1 MTQQSSKLNTLKG
14 KMVFAVTLIAALLVM
29 TMNIS
34 PNVMNANALDLDL
47 DSLTSAGDIGQS
59 AECVIVVVG
68 CDGTGSVGSSG
79 DTIIGSCNG
88 GGNESDCNRSK
99 STLEVIYLVDCRSTG
114 GQPSDGA
121 VCGAAL
127 EIAPPSAFPVTIDA
141 NNPNPST
148 FPGSSDGTRVTLDAG
163 QYRLDSDIAQAQDDL
178 EQGLNTEE
186 VSFDIGASGGSCTNG
201 ESGDAV
207 GTIRAGQHQTCVVQ
221 ITIVVEN
228 GSVSDIGAPVI

>member
-1 MTQQSSKLNTLKG
+1 MTKQSSKINTLKG

-34 PNVMNANALDLDL
+34 PNIMNANALDLDF
-47 DSLTSAGDIGQS
+47 DSLTSADDIGQS

-88 GGNESDCNRSK
+88 GGNDSNCSGSK
-99 STLEVIYLVDCRSTG
+99 ATLDVIYLVDCQSTG
-114 GQPSDGA
+114 GQPSNEA
-121 VCGAAL
+121 VCSEAL
-127 EIAPPSAFPVTIDA
+127 DIAPPSAFPVTIDA

-163 QYRLDSDIAQAQDDL
+163 QYRLDSDIDQAQDDL
-178 EQGLNTEE
+178 EQGLNTGE

-207 GTIRAGQHQTCVVQ
+207 GTVRAGQHQTCIVQ

-228 GSVSDIGAPVI
+228 GSVGEIGAQVF

>member
-1 MTQQSSKLNTLKG
+1 MTQKSSKINTLKG
-14 KMVFAVTLIAALLVM
+14 KMVFAITLIAALLVM

-34 PNVMNANALDLDL
+34 PNIMNANALDLDF
-47 DSLTSAGDIGQS
+47 DSLTSADDIGQS

-88 GGNESDCNRSK
+88 GGNDSNCSGSEA
-99 STLEVIYLVDCRSTG
+99 TLDVIYLVDCQSTG
-114 GQPSDGA
+114 GQPSNDA
-121 VCGAAL
+121 VCSEAL
-127 EIAPPSAFPVTIDA
+127 DIAPPSAFPVTIDA

-163 QYRLDSDIAQAQDDL
+163 QYRLDSDIDQAQDDL

-207 GTIRAGQHQTCVVQ
+207 GTVRAGQHQTCIVQ

-228 GSVSDIGAPVI
+228 GSVGEIGAQVF